1 MAITWADVLE
11 WETGPLDSIAADL
24 GEVSQGLR
32 SAHATGE
39 NALGAIRSEGLAVA
53 MMRATTTSNLESLE
67 QAATSVNDALMA
79 IEGARDGVATIKAN
93 AEDAQAY
100 ASAHNCTIAAD
111 GAVTC
116 TPTDD
121 TDPQAVFEARSAMMT
136 LMYEVASILDDA
148 ERVDSELSSALSAIS
163 TNPHASSAGVVSGLA
178 SVPPFPDSN
187 WTPAQNAAWWKSL
200 PEERKKFLIE
210 HRPDDIRHLDGLPAK
225 VRDEANRNALEGY
238 VDADGNKRQGA
249 LKDADQAAKDAQRDY
264 DIAHARRSADPR
276 SEDLRLE
283 EHRAAEKLRQAQE
296 AREDLKTIHEQI
308 NKNERGKDGPQRA
321 YLLDFNYDTK
331 HHRTTAIVSA
341 GNPDTAT
348 HVSTLVPGIGT
359 NVRERLGYY
368 MDINDRLRA
377 QTRHAGLDPNNVAT
391 ISYLGYVAP
400 KNSVLDGGILQAKDI
415 SYADEGAPK
424 IARFME
430 GLRASGDA
438 NGHSFTNTLIG
449 HSYGSTT
456 AGKAMTQVTKGVVD
470 NFIMCGSPGSGV
482 QSIDQYNV
490 PSGHVYESSIPEGD
504 RVQGIAPDDTYGR
517 DPKKLEGIT
526 HLSGDATN
534 AKGYWHRLPFR
545 HEQSIMAFRAEA
557 YDDTF
562 HFQSNHSA
570 YFEAGTRT
578 SHDFSHIIAGKE
590 ATTDA
595 QWAAIQAERGK

>member
-39 NALGAIRSEGLAVA
+39 NALGAIRSEGLAVTT
-53 MMRATTTSNLESLE
+53 MRATTTSNLESLE
-67 QAATSVNDALMA
+67 QAATNVNDALMA

-163 TNPHASSAGVVSGLA
+163 ADPHASSIGVVSGLA
-178 SVPPFPDSN
+178 SVPIFPESN
-187 WTPAQNAAWWKSL
+187 RTPAQNAAWWKSL
-200 PEERKKFLIE
+200 PEERKRFLIE
-210 HRPDDIRHLDGLPAK
+210 HCPDDIRHLDGLPAE
-225 VRDEANRNALEGY
+225 VRDKANRNALEGY

-296 AREDLKTIHEQI
+296 AREDLKTIHEQT

-331 HHRTTAIVSA
+331 HHRTTAIVAS
-341 GNPDTAT
+341 GNPDTASY
-348 HVSTLVPGIGT
+348 VSTLVPGIGT
-359 NVRERLGYY
+359 NVHDSLGQYI
-368 MDINDRLRA
+368 DINDRLRA
-377 QTRHAGLDPNNVAT
+377 QTRHAGVDPNDVAT

-400 KNSVLDGGILQAKDI
+400 KNSLHDLGIFQAADI
-415 SYADEGAPK
+415 DYAKEGAPK

-430 GLRASGDA
+430 GLRAHGNA
-438 NGHSFTNTLIG
+438 NNHRFINTLAT

-456 AGKAMTQVTKGVVD
+456 GGIAATQTAPGTID
-470 NFIMCGSPGSGV
+470 RLILTGSPGSGV

-490 PSGHVYESSIPEGD
+490 PKGHVYESSVPEND
-504 RVQGIAPDDTYGR
+504 MVQDLGFDSTYGR

-526 HLSGDATN
+526 HLSGDATDSERYKPIPPAN
-534 AKGYWHRLPFR
+534 ERW
-545 HEQSIMAFRAEA
+545 A
-557 YDDTF
+557 YPTGQQTP
-562 HFQSNHSA
+562 HPLSNHST
-570 YFEAGTRT
+570 YFDWGTRT
-578 SHDFSHIIAGKE
+578 SQDFAHIIAGKE
-590 ATTDA
+590 PTTEEE
-595 QWAAIQAERGK
+595 WEWLRGLHKLNVLGY

>member
-39 NALGAIRSEGLAVA
+39 NALGAIRSEGLAVT

-67 QAATSVNDALMA
+67 QAATNVNDALMA

-163 TNPHASSAGVVSGLA
+163 TDPNASSAGVVSGLA
-178 SVPPFPDSN
+178 SVPVFPASN
-187 WTPAQNAAWWKSL
+187 RTPAQNAAWWKSL
-200 PEERKKFLIE
+200 PEERKRFLIE
-210 HRPDDIRHLDGLPAK
+210 HCPDDIRHLDGLPAE
-225 VRDEANRNALEGY
+225 VRDKANRNALYGY
-238 VDADGNKRQGA
+238 VDAEGNERRGA
-249 LKDADQAAKDAQRDY
+249 LADAKQAFDEANTAPYVDRDKIIQTREAMKDLEALDKQINNNGRKEDDP
-264 DIAHARRSADPR
+264 ARR
-276 SEDLRLE
+276 
-283 EHRAAEKLRQAQE
+283 
-296 AREDLKTIHEQI
+296 
-308 NKNERGKDGPQRA
+308 

-331 HHRTTAIVSA
+331 HHRTTAIVAS
-341 GNPDTAT
+341 GNPDTASY
-348 HVSTLVPGIGT
+348 VSTLVPGIGT

-368 MDINDRLRA
+368 MGINDQLQA
-377 QTRHAGLDPNNVAT
+377 QAGQAGVDPHKVAT

-400 KNSVLDGGILQAKDI
+400 KNSVHDLGILQAADI
-415 SYADEGAPK
+415 DYANEGAPK

-430 GLRASGDA
+430 GLRASGNA
-438 NGHSFTNTLIG
+438 NGHSFTNTLLT

-456 AGKAMTQVTKGVVD
+456 GGKAMTQVAKGVVD
-470 NFIMCGSPGSGV
+470 NLIMCGSPGSGV
-482 QSIDQYNV
+482 QSIDQYNI
-490 PSGHVYESSIPEGD
+490 PRGHVYESSTHSGD
-504 RVQGIAPDDTYGR
+504 MVQDLGFDSTFGR

-526 HLSGDATN
+526 HLSGDV
-534 AKGYWHRLPFR
+534 
-545 HEQSIMAFRAEA
+545 S
-557 YDDTF
+557 DTKDNRQLLREYPNPKF
-562 HFQSNHSA
+562 EGTAASHHPISNHSA
-570 YFEAGTRT
+570 YFDHHTRAFR
-578 SHDFSHIIAGKE
+578 DFTHVMLGKE
-590 ATTDA
+590 PTTDA
-595 QWAAIQAERGK
+595 QWTDIQAERRK

>member
-39 NALGAIRSEGLAVA
+39 NALGAIRSEGLAVT

-67 QAATSVNDALMA
+67 QAATNVNDALMA

-163 TNPHASSAGVVSGLA
+163 TDPNASSAGVVSGLA
-178 SVPPFPDSN
+178 SVPVFPASN
-187 WTPAQNAAWWKSL
+187 RTPAQNAAWWKSL
-200 PEERKKFLIE
+200 PEERKRFLIE
-210 HRPDDIRHLDGLPAK
+210 HCPEDIRHLGGLPAE
-225 VRDEANRNALEGY
+225 VRDKANRNALYGY
-238 VDADGNKRQGA
+238 VDAEGNERRGA
-249 LKDADQAAKDAQRDY
+249 LADAKQAFDEANTAPYVDRDKIIQTREAMKDLEALDKQINNNGRKEDDP
-264 DIAHARRSADPR
+264 ARR
-276 SEDLRLE
+276 
-283 EHRAAEKLRQAQE
+283 
-296 AREDLKTIHEQI
+296 
-308 NKNERGKDGPQRA
+308 

-331 HHRTTAIVSA
+331 HHRTTAIVAS
-341 GNPDTAT
+341 GNPDTASY
-348 HVSTLVPGIGT
+348 VSTLVPGIGT

-368 MDINDRLRA
+368 MGINDQLQA
-377 QTRHAGLDPNNVAT
+377 QAGQAGVDPHKVAT

-400 KNSVLDGGILQAKDI
+400 KNSVHDLGILQAADI
-415 SYADEGAPK
+415 DYANEGAPK

-430 GLRASGDA
+430 GLRASGNA
-438 NGHSFTNTLIG
+438 NGHSFTNTLLT

-456 AGKAMTQVTKGVVD
+456 GGKAMTQVAKGVVD
-470 NFIMCGSPGSGV
+470 NLIMCGSPGSGV
-482 QSIDQYNV
+482 QSIDQYNI
-490 PSGHVYESSIPEGD
+490 PRGHVYESSTHSGD
-504 RVQGIAPDDTYGR
+504 MVQDIGFDSTFGR

-526 HLSGDATN
+526 HLSGDV
-534 AKGYWHRLPFR
+534 
-545 HEQSIMAFRAEA
+545 S
-557 YDDTF
+557 DTKDNRQLLREYPNPKF
-562 HFQSNHSA
+562 EGTAASHHPISNHSA
-570 YFEAGTRT
+570 YFDHHTRAFR
-578 SHDFSHIIAGKE
+578 DFTHVMLGKE
-590 ATTDA
+590 PTTDA
-595 QWAAIQAERGK
+595 QWTDIQAERRK